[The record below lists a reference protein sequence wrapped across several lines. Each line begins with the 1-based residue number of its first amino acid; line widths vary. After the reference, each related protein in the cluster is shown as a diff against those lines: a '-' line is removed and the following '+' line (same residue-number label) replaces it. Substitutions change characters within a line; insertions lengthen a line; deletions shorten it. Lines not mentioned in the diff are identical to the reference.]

1 MYRSKPNPI
10 VIFAWLVGV
19 VAILFTVPVTELENL
34 SSHKTW
40 AALALAILA
49 YITIT
54 NYLRGAFS
62 WHFSRA
68 IQVYLFSA
76 IAIIT
81 YLFNHGMI
89 SVLFVGIG
97 DGACV
102 LIAVYLRIAYP
113 PRKLAEE
120 HTADHP
126 GWISFFW

>member
-1 MYRSKPNPI
+1 MRRSSPNPI

-19 VAILFTVPVTELENL
+19 VAILFTLTLTEWEDL

-40 AALALAILA
+40 TVLALAVSA
-49 YITIT
+49 YVTIT
-54 NYLRGAFS
+54 NYLRGAIS

-76 IAIIT
+76 IAMIF
-81 YLFNHGMI
+81 YLFIHGVI
-89 SVLFVGIG
+89 SVLVLAIG
-97 DGACV
+97 DGACL

-113 PRKLAEE
+113 PRKLAAE
-120 HTADHP
+120 HTEVHP

>member
-1 MYRSKPNPI
+1 MRPSKPNPI

-19 VAILFTVPVTELENL
+19 IAVLFTVPVTEWEDL

-40 AALALAILA
+40 AVLALAILA
-49 YITIT
+49 YVTIT

-76 IAIIT
+76 IAMIF
-81 YLFNHGMI
+81 YLFIHGMI
-89 SVLFVGIG
+89 SVLVLAIG
-97 DGACV
+97 DGAC
-102 LIAVYLRIAYP
+102 LLTAVYLRIAYP

>member
-1 MYRSKPNPI
+1 MRRSSPNPI
-10 VIFAWLVGV
+10 VIFAWFVGV
-19 VAILFTVPVTELENL
+19 VAILFTMTIAEWEDFP
-34 SSHKTW
+34 SHKGM
-40 AALALAILA
+40 AALALAVLA

-76 IAIIT
+76 IAMIF
-81 YLFNHGMI
+81 YLFNHRMI
-89 SVLFVGIG
+89 SVLVLAIV

-102 LIAVYLRIAYP
+102 LIAIYLRIAFP
-113 PRKLAEE
+113 PRKLAAE
-120 HTADHP
+120 HTEVHP